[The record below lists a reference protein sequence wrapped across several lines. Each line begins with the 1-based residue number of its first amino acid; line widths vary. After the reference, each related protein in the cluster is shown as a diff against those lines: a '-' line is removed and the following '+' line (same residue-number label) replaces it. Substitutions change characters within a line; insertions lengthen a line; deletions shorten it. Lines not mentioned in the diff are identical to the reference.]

1 MEAQSADKMESTE
14 RIKRRGE
21 HSRKERQPAEEEEE
35 EEEENEDDTLIPA
48 KLSVHGVKKL
58 LFIDSEI
65 ILTQRLLGNHTKGEN
80 VIFSDFG

>member
-21 HSRKERQPAEEEEE
+21 HCRKERQPAEEE
-35 EEEENEDDTLIPA
+35 EDDTLIPA

-65 ILTQRLLGNHTKGEN
+65 IFRQRILGNHTEGKK